1 MKKIFLLIIL
11 FSINFS
17 FAAPLAIDAP
27 ERKQLIA
34 MGYDIQKEDPG
45 DTYTMA
51 DIGSTRIIFDKN
63 EDRLAIYRVFNVQRK
78 LSKDDEFELLK
89 ILNKFN
95 ETYSY
100 QFSLSKQ
107 SLTSTLYIF
116 GNHDAKTF
124 AKIVRLMDR
133 VNALF
138 DSEPKFFKL
147 VNN

>member
-1 MKKIFLLIIL
+1 MKQIFFLIIL
-11 FSINFS
+11 FSVNFS
-17 FAAPLAIDAP
+17 FAAPLTLDAP

-34 MGYDIQKEDPG
+34 MGYEIQKEESG
-45 DTYTMA
+45 DTYTRA
-51 DIGSTRIIFDKN
+51 DIGTTRIIFEIN
-63 EDRLAIYRVFNVQRK
+63 EDTLAIYRVFNIQRK

-100 QFSLSKQ
+100 QFSLGKQ

-116 GNHDAKTF
+116 GNYDARTF

-133 VNALF
+133 VNGVF
-138 DSEPKFFKL
+138 DTEPKFFKL

>member
-11 FSINFS
+11 FSTNIS
-17 FAAPLAIDAP
+17 FAAPLAIDSP

-34 MGYDIQKEDPG
+34 MGYDIQKEEPG

-51 DIGSTRIIFDKN
+51 DVGSSRIIFEKN
-63 EDRLAIYRVFNVQRK
+63 EERLAIYRVFNVQRK
-78 LSKDDEFELLK
+78 LSKDDELELLK

-100 QFSLSKQ
+100 QFSLGKQ

-116 GNHDAKTF
+116 GNHDPKTF
-124 AKIVRLMDR
+124 AKVVRLSEL
-133 VNALF
+133 ASSIF
-138 DSEPKFFKL
+138 DSRPALIKL
-147 VNN
+147 LNN

>member
-1 MKKIFLLIIL
+1 MKQIFFLIIL
-11 FSINFS
+11 FSVNFS
-17 FAAPLAIDAP
+17 FAAPLTLDAP

-34 MGYDIQKEDPG
+34 MGYEIQKEESG
-45 DTYTMA
+45 DTYTRA
-51 DIGSTRIIFDKN
+51 DIGTTRIIFEIN
-63 EDRLAIYRVFNVQRK
+63 EDTLAIYRVFNIQRK

-100 QFSLSKQ
+100 QFSLGKQ
-107 SLTSTLYIF
+107 TLASTLYIF
-116 GNHDAKTF
+116 GNYDARTF

-133 VNALF
+133 VNGVF
-138 DSEPKFFKL
+138 DTEPKFFKL

>member
-51 DIGSTRIIFDKN
+51 DIGSTRIIFEKN

-89 ILNKFN
+89 IMNKFN

>member
-1 MKKIFLLIIL
+1 MKQIFLLIIL

-17 FAAPLAIDAP
+17 FAAPLATDSP

-51 DIGSTRIIFDKN
+51 DVGQTRIIFDKN
-63 EDRLAIYRVFNVQRK
+63 EDRLAIYRVFNIQRK

-116 GNHDAKTF
+116 GNYDARTF

-133 VNALF
+133 VNVLF
-138 DSEPKFFKL
+138 DSEPRFFKL